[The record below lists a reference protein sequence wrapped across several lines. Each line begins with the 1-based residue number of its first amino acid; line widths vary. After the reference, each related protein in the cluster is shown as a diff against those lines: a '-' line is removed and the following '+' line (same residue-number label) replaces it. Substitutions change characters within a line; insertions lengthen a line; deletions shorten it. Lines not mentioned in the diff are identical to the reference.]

1 MVCNNTGGYIK
12 LKIDLDKVYIP
23 FVFPPALFVRRP
35 PAGEFRP
42 EEVLLF

>member
-1 MVCNNTGGYIK
+1 MVCNKIHK
-12 LKIDLDKVYIP
+12 IVIDLDKVYIP